1 MQRRLL
7 FLLAMLALCCTTQI
21 FAAPGIAFTLNS
33 IKTNSD
39 IIAGLP
45 LPTGADLTLEL
56 PLGSTSTAFTL
67 RAAAG
72 YESRMILRSTATMFP
87 IAEPPAI
94 DGVNRFFWTNAL
106 AELGV
111 KQYLLHKEHEQ
122 AWLFGLVRG
131 RYENNSPSF
140 PTTLFPDAQA
150 VRSASGVGG
159 IAFDSIR
166 WLGKNVKKGV
176 SAELSYE
183 YSPDFANFSGTP
195 ADFGRANFTA
205 KAFVPLSA
213 SNFATYLALY
223 GVGDYALG
231 SHIPHEVLTTFGG
244 ITGTKGIGDM
254 VRGAQPWGYE
264 APAKTYVSA
273 ELRVAGPSMFRDFAI
288 YPVGYLFADA
298 AAYGSLYGSPL
309 VDNSG
314 MIASAGAGASVS
326 VLNFLWLGAYAG
338 WRLPVNDPLSAI
350 YYGSAHGFFWN
361 FTFVAH
367 Y

>member
-166 WLGKNVKKGV
+166 WLGKNEKREYRLSFHMSTAPILPISRAHLQTLVVPISQPKPLSLYPPAISQRTSRFTALAIMPLAHISPMKCLPPSGV
-176 SAELSYE
+176 SLAQ
-183 YSPDFANFSGTP
+183 
-195 ADFGRANFTA
+195 
-205 KAFVPLSA
+205 KA
-213 SNFATYLALY
+213 
-223 GVGDYALG
+223 
-231 SHIPHEVLTTFGG
+231 
-244 ITGTKGIGDM
+244 
-254 VRGAQPWGYE
+254 
-264 APAKTYVSA
+264 
-273 ELRVAGPSMFRDFAI
+273 
-288 YPVGYLFADA
+288 
-298 AAYGSLYGSPL
+298 
-309 VDNSG
+309 
-314 MIASAGAGASVS
+314 
-326 VLNFLWLGAYAG
+326 
-338 WRLPVNDPLSAI
+338 
-350 YYGSAHGFFWN
+350 
-361 FTFVAH
+361 
-367 Y
+367 